1 MDSKKFA
8 NIYLSVCTIL
18 FIAGMLIIEQP
29 PEEETINIEMP
40 MTITPGVQHLVFEP
54 IEITAGE

>member
-1 MDSKKFA
+1 MGSKKFA

-18 FIAGMLIIEQP
+18 FLTGMLIIEQP
-29 PEEETINIEMP
+29 PEEETIVIEMP

>member
-18 FIAGMLIIEQP
+18 FLTGMMLIEHM
-29 PEEETINIEMP
+29 PEEETIVIETP

-54 IEITAGE
+54 IEFTAGE

>member
-1 MDSKKFA
+1 
-8 NIYLSVCTIL
+8 
-18 FIAGMLIIEQP
+18 MLIIEQQ
-29 PEEETINIEMP
+29 PEEETIVIEMP

>member
-1 MDSKKFA
+1 
-8 NIYLSVCTIL
+8 
-18 FIAGMLIIEQP
+18 MLIIEQT
-29 PEEETINIEMP
+29 PEEETIVIEMP

>member
-18 FIAGMLIIEQP
+18 FLTGMLIIEQP
-29 PEEETINIEMP
+29 PEEETIVIEMP

>member
-1 MDSKKFA
+1 MDSNKFA

-18 FIAGMLIIEQP
+18 FLAGMMLIEQM
-29 PEEETINIEMP
+29 PEEETIVIETP

-54 IEITAGE
+54 IEITVGE

>member
-1 MDSKKFA
+1 MDNKKFA

-18 FIAGMLIIEQP
+18 FLAGMLIIEQR
-29 PEEETINIEMP
+29 PEEETLVIETP

>member
-1 MDSKKFA
+1 
-8 NIYLSVCTIL
+8 
-18 FIAGMLIIEQP
+18 MLIIEQP

>member
-1 MDSKKFA
+1 MDSNKFA

-18 FIAGMLIIEQP
+18 FLAGMMFIDHP
-29 PEEETINIEMP
+29 AEETIIIDTP

-54 IEITAGE
+54 IEITVGE